1 MFWRRRKSTDPAT
14 STTGPAGFTAGSLT
28 VESVFTITGR
38 GTVVAGTVDSGSL
51 AEGQHVTLLRSGQ
64 VVVASRITGV
74 EMFRQRG
81 TVAEAGAQ
89 AGLLLEG
96 VDRTMV
102 EPGDVVVG

>member
-1 MFWRRRKSTDPAT
+1 MFWRKRKAKDSAT
-14 STTGPAGFTAGSLT
+14 TTGPTEFTAGSLT

-51 AEGQHVTLLRSGQ
+51 AEGQHVTVLRSGQ
-64 VVVASRITGV
+64 VVVASRIAGV
-74 EMFRQRG
+74 EMFQQRG
-81 TVAEAGAQ
+81 TVAEAGVQ

-96 VDRTMV
+96 VHRTMV